1 MMTTERSKPLFIGT
15 PCVIVLLS
23 VVAVTSQ
30 GSRREHGP
38 PMPRIPTVISEF
50 VFTDAPFKECHAST
64 LVELP
69 DGDLLAAW
77 FGGKREGDPSVAI
90 WGARR
95 RQGTWSPP
103 EVWARE
109 PGVPCWNPVLFRDRH
124 DGIWL
129 FYKYGPSPRAWHSAC
144 RTSTDGITWSTP
156 TYLPG
161 GLPGGLADSEI
172 LGPIK
177 NKPILLSNG
186 DVLAGS
192 SVETSTS
199 WQCWVEISGDD
210 CRTWRKYGPIAV
222 PGTVPGVPYG
232 IIQPTVWETAPG
244 KLKMLTRSTERI
256 GAICTASSEDSGHTW
271 TPARPTSLPNP
282 NSGID
287 AVKMKDG
294 TVALVY
300 NHTRSGRT
308 PLNIAFSRDD
318 GSTWSLPYV
327 LEDEPGEYSYP
338 AVIQTRDGLLHIT
351 YTWRRRRIKHVVID
365 PHAVASRE

>member
-1 MMTTERSKPLFIGT
+1 MATEFRKSLFTGGLCALALVSLAAAASVSIQSSIRERRRPLPRVPT
-15 PCVIVLLS
+15 
-23 VVAVTSQ
+23 VTS
-30 GSRREHGP
+30 
-38 PMPRIPTVISEF
+38 EF
-50 VFTDAPFKECHAST
+50 IFTDAPFLECHAST

-69 DGDLLAAW
+69 DGDLVAAW

-95 RQGTWSPP
+95 TRGAWTRP
-103 EVWARE
+103 EVWAQE

-124 DGIWL
+124 DRIWL
-129 FYKYGPSPRAWHSAC
+129 FYKYGPSPRTWHGAC
-144 RTSTDGITWSTP
+144 RTSADGNHWSAA
-156 TYLPG
+156 TYFRDGP
-161 GLPGGLADSEI
+161 PNVEI

-192 SVETSTS
+192 SVETPTS
-199 WQCWVEISGDD
+199 WQCWVEISSDD
-210 CRTWRKYGPIAV
+210 CRTWRKYGPISAAGGA
-222 PGTVPGVPYG
+222 PGRATGPYG
-232 IIQPTVWETAPG
+232 IIQPTVWEIAAG
-244 KLKMLTRSTERI
+244 RLKVLTRSTGQI
-256 GAICTASSEDSGHTW
+256 GAICAASSEDGGRTW
-271 TPARPTSLPNP
+271 TPAHPTSLPNP

-294 TVALVY
+294 TLALVY

-308 PLNIAFSRDD
+308 PLNIAFSQDD
-318 GSTWSLPYV
+318 GSTWSAPYG

-338 AVIQTRDGLLHIT
+338 AIIQTHDGLLHIT

-365 PHAVASRE
+365 PHDVARR

>member
-1 MMTTERSKPLFIGT
+1 MRIESKGMVSERRKPLFIGGLCAIALVSIGT
-15 PCVIVLLS
+15 AASRNPSRELRPRRRRIS
-23 VVAVTSQ
+23 TVV
-30 GSRREHGP
+30 
-38 PMPRIPTVISEF
+38 SEF
-50 VFTDAPFKECHAST
+50 IFTDAPFRECHAST

-95 RQGTWSPP
+95 TGGAWSRP

-109 PGVPCWNPVLFRDRH
+109 PGVPCWNPVLFRDRR
-124 DGIWL
+124 DTVWL
-129 FYKYGPSPRAWHSAC
+129 FYKYGPSPRAWHGAC
-144 RTSTDGITWSTP
+144 RTSVDGNTWSP
-156 TYLPG
+156 STYLPDG
-161 GLPGGLADSEI
+161 SPDAEI

-177 NKPILLSNG
+177 NKPIRLANG

-192 SVETSTS
+192 SVETATS
-199 WQCWVEISGDD
+199 WQCWVEISRDD
-210 CRTWRKYGPIAV
+210 CHTWRKYGPI
-222 PGTVPGVPYG
+222 TVPGVPYG

-244 KLKMLTRSTERI
+244 RLRMLTRSTERI
-256 GAICTASSEDSGHTW
+256 GAICTASSEDGGHTW
-271 TPARPTSLPNP
+271 TMAQPTSLPNP

-300 NHTRSGRT
+300 NHTRTGRT
-308 PLNIAFSRDD
+308 PLNITFSHDD
-318 GSTWSLPYV
+318 GSTWSAPYV

-338 AVIQTRDGLLHIT
+338 AIIQTRDGLLHIT

-365 PHAVASRE
+365 PQAAASRE

>member
-1 MMTTERSKPLFIGT
+1 MMTTARSQSLSIHWLCAIALVSVAALASRGSGRERRP
-15 PCVIVLLS
+15 
-23 VVAVTSQ
+23 A
-30 GSRREHGP
+30 
-38 PMPRIPTVISEF
+38 MPRIPTVTSEYI
-50 VFTDAPFKECHAST
+50 FTDAPFEECHAST

-95 RQGTWSPP
+95 ARGAWSRP

-109 PGVPCWNPVLFRDRH
+109 SGVPCWNPVLFRDRH
-124 DGIWL
+124 DKIWL
-129 FYKYGPSPRAWHSAC
+129 FYKYGTSPRTWHGAS
-144 RTSTDGITWSTP
+144 RTSIDGIKWSP
-156 TYLPG
+156 PAYLPTS
-161 GLPGGLADSEI
+161 PPEAEI

-186 DVLAGS
+186 DVLAGT
-192 SVETSTS
+192 SVETPTT
-199 WQCWVEISGDD
+199 WQCWVEISADD
-210 CRTWRKYGPIAV
+210 CRTWRKFGPIA
-222 PGTVPGVPYG
+222 VPGVPYG

-244 KLKMLTRSTERI
+244 RLKMLVRSTERI
-256 GAICTASSEDSGHTW
+256 GAICAASSVDGGHTW
-271 TPARPTSLPNP
+271 TPAQPTSLPNP

-308 PLNIAFSRDD
+308 PLNLAFSHDD
-318 GSTWSLPYV
+318 GSTWSLPDV

-338 AVIQTRDGLLHIT
+338 AIIQTRDGLLHIT

-365 PHAVASRE
+365 PRSVMSR

>member
-1 MMTTERSKPLFIGT
+1 MAVERSRSLLIRAV
-15 PCVIVLLS
+15 CVISLVS
-23 VVAVTSQ
+23 FAAVTWVSAR
-30 GSRREHGP
+30 SPRRERQRR
-38 PMPRIPTVISEF
+38 MARIPTVVSEF
-50 VFTDAPFKECHAST
+50 IFTDAPFRECHAST

-95 RQGTWSPP
+95 THGAWSPP

-109 PGVPCWNPVLFRDRH
+109 LGAPCWNPVLFRDQH
-124 DGIWL
+124 NKIWL
-129 FYKYGPSPRAWHSAC
+129 FYKYGSSPRTWHGAC
-144 RTSTDGITWSTP
+144 RTSTDGKNWSAATH
-156 TYLPG
+156 LPG
-161 GLPGGLADSEI
+161 GPPNVEI

-177 NKPILLSNG
+177 NKPVLLSNG

-192 SVETSTS
+192 SVETPTS
-199 WQCWVEISGDD
+199 WQCWVEISSDD
-210 CRTWRKYGPIAV
+210 CRTWRKYGPISVAGGA
-222 PGTVPGVPYG
+222 PDSATGPYG
-232 IIQPTVWETAPG
+232 IIQPTVWEITPG
-244 KLKMLTRSTERI
+244 RLKMLMRSTEQI
-256 GAICTASSEDSGHTW
+256 GAICAASSEDGGRTW

-287 AVKMKDG
+287 AVKLKDG
-294 TVALVY
+294 TLALVY

-308 PLNIAFSRDD
+308 PLDIAFSHDD
-318 GSTWSLPYV
+318 GSTWSAPYV

-338 AVIQTRDGLLHIT
+338 AIIQTRDGLLHIT

-365 PHAVASRE
+365 AHDVARR

>member
-1 MMTTERSKPLFIGT
+1 MVSERWKPLLIGGLCAALVSIGT
-15 PCVIVLLS
+15 
-23 VVAVTSQ
+23 AA
-30 GSRREHGP
+30 SRNPIRERWP
-38 PMPRIPTVISEF
+38 RMSRIPTVVSEF
-50 VFTDAPFKECHAST
+50 IFTEAPFRECHAST

-95 RQGTWSPP
+95 TRGAWSRP

-109 PGVPCWNPVLFRDRH
+109 PGVPCWNPVLFRAQHDR
-124 DGIWL
+124 IWL
-129 FYKYGPSPRAWHSAC
+129 FYKYGPSPRAWRGAC
-144 RTSTDGITWSTP
+144 RTSADGNTWSP
-156 TYLPG
+156 STYLPDG
-161 GLPGGLADSEI
+161 PPDVEI

-177 NKPILLSNG
+177 NKPIRLANG

-192 SVETSTS
+192 SIEAATS
-199 WQCWVEISGDD
+199 WQCWVEISHDD
-210 CRTWRKYGPIAV
+210 CRTWRKYGPISVAGGV
-222 PGTVPGVPYG
+222 RDGVLGVPYG
-232 IIQPTVWETAPG
+232 IIQPTVWEVGPG
-244 KLKMLTRSTERI
+244 RLRMLTRSTEQI
-256 GAICTASSEDSGHTW
+256 SAICAASSEDGGHTW
-271 TPARPTSLPNP
+271 TMAQPTSLPNP

-308 PLNIAFSRDD
+308 PLNIAFSHDD
-318 GSTWSLPYV
+318 GSTWNAPYA

-338 AVIQTRDGLLHIT
+338 AIIQTRDGLLHIT
-351 YTWRRRRIKHVVID
+351 YTWRRRRIKHVVLD
-365 PHAVASRE
+365 PHAVARR